1 MPAVPSAVVGRAG
14 SFYAGIIRGQEVKKM
29 ANENTVTIPLDEY
42 FDLRQ
47 KAEINSYLM
56 NELGR
61 MEGRFQGIERVVFEL
76 ENTVRRMKDA
86 K

>member
-1 MPAVPSAVVGRAG
+1 
-14 SFYAGIIRGQEVKKM
+14 M

>member
-1 MPAVPSAVVGRAG
+1 
-14 SFYAGIIRGQEVKKM
+14 M

-47 KAEINSYLM
+47 KAEINAFLM

-61 MEGRFQGIERVVFEL
+61 MESRFQSLERIVFDC
-76 ENTVRRMKDA
+76 ENAVRRMQDGK
-86 K
+86 